1 MARITVVIDDAN
13 NKQLRIIQ
21 SKQIIKSPKSVS
33 FSNVL
38 NQVIKEGLK
47 TFKL

>member
-1 MARITVVIDDAN
+1 MARITVVIDDVN

-21 SKQIIKSPKSVS
+21 SKLITKSPRSVS

-38 NQVIKEGLK
+38 NQVVKEGLK
-47 TFKL
+47 TFKP